1 MILIIPIA
9 SPSKFFNLDDYGYPQ
24 YLIEIMGK
32 PMIQHV
38 IENLCN
44 GNFFKKIV
52 FIVRDED
59 CKRYHIDN
67 TLKLITPI
75 EPTIIKLKS
84 DTMGALCSVLL
95 AIDLIDD
102 GPLVI
107 SNGDQIFDDG
117 ISSYIKNFLSDN
129 HDAGCLTFSSV
140 HPRWSY
146 IRADEKGF
154 VIETAEKN
162 PISRHAIAGIYFY
175 KSGKIFTELAMKAIK
190 NRAST
195 DGKYFISSVFN
206 EYILDGCNVVH
217 FPIKDSSYH
226 TFYNPQKIEEFELF
240 FNRRMV

>member
-9 SPSKFFNLDDYGYPQ
+9 SPSKFFNIDDYGYPQ

-32 PMIQHV
+32 PMIQYV
-38 IENLCN
+38 VENLCN
-44 GNFFKKIV
+44 ENLFKKII
-52 FIVRDED
+52 FIVKDED
-59 CKRYHIDN
+59 CRRYHIDN

-95 AIDLIDD
+95 AIELIDD

-107 SNGDQIFDDG
+107 SNGDQIIDDG
-117 ISSYIKNFLSDN
+117 VSTYIKNFLSDN

-146 IRADEKGF
+146 VRTDENSF

-162 PISRHAIAGIYFY
+162 PISQDAIAGIYFY
-175 KSGKIFTELAMKAIK
+175 RSGQDFTKLAMKSIK

-206 EYILDGCNVVH
+206 EYILDGYSVVH
-217 FPIKDSSYH
+217 FPIKNSKYH
-226 TFYNPQKIEEFELF
+226 TLYNPQKIEEFELF
-240 FNRRMV
+240 FNSRIV